1 MKKKQIYLLYLI
13 QFFKQAAMWIAVV
26 EIPVYLAQKDAIGG
40 MSVSHTQKGL
50 VFFFWVF
57 FQNITNI
64 IFGLYADKISL
75 KKSLIISHLF
85 LALGYFIIVI
95 ADSYYFF
102 ISSVVFLGIGTGM
115 FKLCVEGSLAYYSD
129 ENTSHKVWSNF
140 ILFINVAVILSTL
153 LLIYLEKISYQVTF
167 LASVVLILCNIPLIF
182 MLVDKEKYTEN
193 KSKIS
198 ALLSFKELLLNKK
211 LTYLILIMTGFTLI
225 YIQFYEML
233 PNYIFD
239 WINTSNVVTA
249 LNLPD
254 FMTSQTSNGRM
265 LSYQIIY
272 LLTSVLVI
280 LFINPIS
287 HLLRNYN
294 KFNSLIF
301 AMILVAL
308 GCLSISFSQ
317 LALFLFIGLTVYTFG
332 EMIVRPKFQEVVS
345 DLSPKKRESQYLSFL
360 HISYALGYMIG
371 ALSGG
376 LVYDNFGEKARLA
389 QIELESKFGITESIE
404 NAFLTLSDKLN
415 ITPQETTDLLF
426 NNYNPLNAWLPFIG
440 ILIISI
446 ILLYFYKKKFN

>member
-1 MKKKQIYLLYLI
+1 MNKKQIYLLYLI

-26 EIPVYLAQKDAIGG
+26 EIPVYLAQKDAAGG
-40 MSVSHTQKGL
+40 LLWSHTQKGM
-50 VFFFWVF
+50 VFFSWVF

-64 IFGLYADKISL
+64 IFGMYADRISL
-75 KKSLIISHLF
+75 RKSLIISQLF
-85 LALGYFIIVI
+85 LALGYSIVAI
-95 ADSYYFF
+95 AQSYYLFM
-102 ISSVVFLGIGTGM
+102 SSVIFLGIGTGM
-115 FKLCVEGSLAYYSD
+115 FKLCVEGGLAYYSD
-129 ENTSHKVWSNF
+129 KNTSHKIWSNF
-140 ILFINVAVILSTL
+140 ILFINVAIIIATI

-167 LASVVLILCNIPLIF
+167 FASVFLVLCNIPLIF
-182 MLVDKEKYTEN
+182 LLNEKNVDEN
-193 KSKIS
+193 IKVNPFE
-198 ALLSFKELLLNKK
+198 SFKELLLNKK
-211 LTYLILIMTGFTLI
+211 LSYLILIMSGFTLI

-239 WINTSNVVTA
+239 WIDTSGLVTS

-254 FMTSQTSNGRM
+254 YMTTITSSGRM

-287 HLLRNYN
+287 HLLRNNN
-294 KFNSLIF
+294 KLNSLIF
-301 AMILVAL
+301 AMILVSI

-317 LALFLFIGLTVYTFG
+317 LALFLFLGLTVYTFG
-332 EMIVRPKFQEVVS
+332 EMIVRPKFQEIVT

-376 LVYDNFGEKARLA
+376 IVYDTFGEKAKLA
-389 QIELESKFGITESIE
+389 QIELQSKFGITESIE
-404 NAFLTLSDKLN
+404 NAFLTLSQKLN
-415 ITPQETTDLLF
+415 LTPQETTDLLF

-440 ILIISI
+440 ILIICI
-446 ILLYFYKKKFN
+446 ILLFIYKKRFN